1 MTSRPLE
8 DLEGWELHTDSG
20 RIRHASG
27 RFFSVGGIEV
37 DMPGAEVPRW
47 AQPVIH
53 QPETGILGILVKRF
67 AGVVHLLM
75 QAKSEPGNRGGFQF
89 SPTVQ
94 ATRSNFTGVHRGR
107 AVPYID
113 RFLDA
118 APDQVVADVRQS
130 EQGTWFVRKHNRNM
144 IVEAADDVEVI
155 DGFVWLTLGQVHRL
169 LAEDNL
175 VNMDART
182 VLACLPFSG
191 PELGALLG
199 DGRGFRGALVRS
211 CLPEPCPLHTTG
223 EILGWISRVRSMI
236 EVNVSP
242 VPLWGLRGWRWEG
255 GRISHEHGRHF
266 DVIGARVRAR
276 GREVAGWDQPMIA
289 ARGVGTVAFVAT
301 RIQGVLHVLVRT
313 RIEPGYADVAEL
325 GPTVQCGPVR
335 GGRRTPPFLREV
347 LGAPAGRIRFDTVL
361 SEEGGRFFHTRN
373 RYMVVEAAPGE
384 VSEAP
389 GFRWVT
395 LHQLSGLV
403 RHSHYLNIEARTLMA
418 CLHSL
423 AARL

>member
-1 MTSRPLE
+1 MNTVRPTHPHSVRTDGPVTPLDLAESAANHGGVLTFGDASRRQLVRRFAGEAMRVTSRPLE

-199 DGRGFRGALVRS
+199 DGRGFRGLSSGRACPNRVPCTQPARS
-211 CLPEPCPLHTTG
+211 
-223 EILGWISRVRSMI
+223 S
-236 EVNVSP
+236 
-242 VPLWGLRGWRWEG
+242 G
-255 GRISHEHGRHF
+255 GSA
-266 DVIGARVRAR
+266 V
-276 GREVAGWDQPMIA
+276 
-289 ARGVGTVAFVAT
+289 
-301 RIQGVLHVLVRT
+301 
-313 RIEPGYADVAEL
+313 
-325 GPTVQCGPVR
+325 C
-335 GGRRTPPFLREV
+335 
-347 LGAPAGRIRFDTVL
+347 AP
-361 SEEGGRFFHTRN
+361 
-373 RYMVVEAAPGE
+373 
-384 VSEAP
+384 
-389 GFRWVT
+389 
-395 LHQLSGLV
+395 
-403 RHSHYLNIEARTLMA
+403 
-418 CLHSL
+418 
-423 AARL
+423 